1 MKRKGYISFL
11 FPKLIASLLAA
22 VVLLGILQ
30 VTLDRNYYSA
40 LYSGLNSRRERY
52 ESIVRNY
59 AEGRTSDT
67 FVDIITTLFASDYF
81 RLAEVQEDGSFKT
94 ISETDYT
101 SIPIEESIDHWYFVT
116 NDMNSLSKPS

>member
-52 ESIVRNY
+52 ESIVIYIGFIRIQYEN
-59 AEGRTSDT
+59 TDFT
-67 FVDIITTLFASDYF
+67 ITEHS
-81 RLAEVQEDGSFKT
+81 V
-94 ISETDYT
+94 
-101 SIPIEESIDHWYFVT
+101 V
-116 NDMNSLSKPS
+116 